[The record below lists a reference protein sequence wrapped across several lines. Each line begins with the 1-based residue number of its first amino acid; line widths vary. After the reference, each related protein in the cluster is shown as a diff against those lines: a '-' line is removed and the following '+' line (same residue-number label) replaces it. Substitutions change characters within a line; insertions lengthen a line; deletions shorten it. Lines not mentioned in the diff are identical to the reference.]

1 MNHFYNK
8 HYITT
13 DAQGRITSG
22 WSDGPHPDRDATNAI
37 CINEQGGYQF
47 RLFPGGGEN
56 PPLYTVDSIP
66 LYRWDGESAAPRTAE
81 EIEAERAPSLEAVQA
96 EKLAQLS
103 AACSDAITAGC
114 DVELPG
120 GSTGHIS
127 LTAEDQI
134 NLTNAR
140 AAVEAGTLAYP
151 YHLDGKLCALY
162 PAEDILAMGEQ
173 AAAHKLYHT
182 TYYNHLAAWVRR
194 CGTAEEAEAV
204 TYGAAL
210 PEDLAENMAA
220 ILAGAGGGLDAV

>member
-1 MNHFYNK
+1 MDKFYNK

-22 WSDGPHPDRDATNAI
+22 WSDGPHPDRDAINAI

-47 RLFPGGGEN
+47 RLSHGGEEN
-56 PPLYTVDSIP
+56 PPLYTMDGVP
-66 LYRWDGESAAPRTAE
+66 LYRWDGESAVPRTAE
-81 EIEAERAPSLEAVQA
+81 EIEADRVPSLESVQA

-103 AACSDAITAGC
+103 AACSAAITAGC

-120 GSTGHIS
+120 GSVGHIS

-134 NLTNAR
+134 NLANAR
-140 AAVEAGTLAYP
+140 AAVEAGARAYP
-151 YHLDGKLCALY
+151 YHLDGELCALY

-194 CGTAEEAEAV
+194 CGTAEEAENI
-204 TYGAAL
+204 TYGAEL